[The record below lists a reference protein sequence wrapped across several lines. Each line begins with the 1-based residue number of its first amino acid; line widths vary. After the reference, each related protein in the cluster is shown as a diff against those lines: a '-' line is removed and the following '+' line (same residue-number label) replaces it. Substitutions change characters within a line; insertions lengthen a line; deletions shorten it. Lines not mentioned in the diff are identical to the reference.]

1 MGFLFLNNNGTV
13 AEWFRLF
20 SAKVHTLVR
29 IQSVLLMIKE
39 LTMEKNEIKKD
50 LYKSKNLARFSHYV
64 GGNLYYK
71 VDVLN
76 GTYQFPIKTVQKSFV
91 MDSFEREKI
100 ATLILAED
108 LGTTTFDAEIKG
120 SELIRW
126 IEKAIDNE
134 DFIKVG

>member
-1 MGFLFLNNNGTV
+1 MEDKKYDDILDGLKGLITD
-13 AEWFRLF
+13 E
-20 SAKVHTLVR
+20 KVLEKYRCCKSNV
-29 IQSVLLMIKE
+29 
-39 LTMEKNEIKKD
+39 MEKNEIKKD

-71 VDVLN
+71 VDVLD
-76 GTYQFPIKTVQKSFV
+76 GTYQFPIKTVQKSYV

>member
-1 MGFLFLNNNGTV
+1 M
-13 AEWFRLF
+13 AEWIRLF

-50 LYKSKNLARFSHYV
+50 LYKSKNLAKFSHYV
-64 GGNLYYK
+64 SGNLYYK
-71 VDVLN
+71 VELQDGL
-76 GTYQFPIKTVQKSFV
+76 YQFPIKTVEKKYV
-91 MDSFEREKI
+91 MDTREVEKI
-100 ATLILAED
+100 PTLVLAED

-126 IEKAIDNE
+126 IERAIDNE

>member
-1 MGFLFLNNNGTV
+1 
-13 AEWFRLF
+13 
-20 SAKVHTLVR
+20 
-29 IQSVLLMIKE
+29 MIKE

>member
-1 MGFLFLNNNGTV
+1 MGFFIDNNGAV
-13 AEWFRLF
+13 AEWLRQG
-20 SAKVHTLVR
+20 SAKPRTLVR
-29 IQSVLLMIKE
+29 IQSAPLMIKKE
-39 LTMEKNEIKKD
+39 AMEKNEIKKD

-71 VDVLN
+71 VDVLD

-91 MDSFEREKI
+91 MDSFEKEKI

-126 IEKAIDNE
+126 IDKAIENE
-134 DFIKVG
+134 DLIKIA

>member
-1 MGFLFLNNNGTV
+1 
-13 AEWFRLF
+13 
-20 SAKVHTLVR
+20 
-29 IQSVLLMIKE
+29 
-39 LTMEKNEIKKD
+39 
-50 LYKSKNLARFSHYV
+50 
-64 GGNLYYK
+64 
-71 VDVLN
+71 
-76 GTYQFPIKTVQKSFV
+76 

-126 IEKAIDNE
+126 IERAIENE